1 MPANCRRCPAL
12 RVSSAR
18 IISTASRVWRALGEK
33 SPRLPRG
40 VATIQ
45 TVPNIDDILPVFDE
59 GFPVQKKHSDK
70 IEPTW
75 PAPGPTAAQ
84 IQGSGFDQPL
94 LLGRPNGF
102 AGLAAR
108 SAGTR
113 LDLNK
118 DQLFPSSQTMSISPP
133 AHRKL
138 RSTTRKPFSTRKAA
152 ASSSPSFPMI
162 RCRAGTAS
170 SAAVRGARPGTSC
183 GGRDSGRACPAPR
196 DAPGSRSPCER
207 PTRIPDNARP

>member
-1 MPANCRRCPAL
+1 MISSQCSTRVSPSRKSTPTRSNRHGLLQAL
-12 RVSSAR
+12 RRLRYREAAL
-18 IISTASRVWRALGEK
+18 TSRFFLA
-33 SPRLPRG
+33 
-40 VATIQ
+40 
-45 TVPNIDDILPVFDE
+45 
-59 GFPVQKKHSDK
+59 
-70 IEPTW
+70 
-75 PAPGPTAAQ
+75 GPTASP
-84 IQGSGFDQPL
+84 GSP
-94 LLGRPNGF
+94 RV
-102 AGLAAR
+102 AR
-108 SAGTR
+108 ERVLTSTKTR
-113 LDLNK
+113 
-118 DQLFPSSQTMSISPP
+118 LFPSSQTMSIAPP

-152 ASSSPSFPMI
+152 ASSSPSFPII